1 LQRRKMVEHRHDDAY
16 TMSSLPCPFVP
27 WNRRAMDAISQHP
40 RHPLNPINRALPQLN
55 SAHHLTLLPSL
66 LLLDPLAS
74 PIVARVTGIA
84 SSKPPVPGGCSRRFE
99 PPQAPPP
106 VPVASAPSPTLPR
119 TSPPT
124 AGALVRPPTP

>member
-1 LQRRKMVEHRHDDAY
+1 LSIAMPPPIKCCTR
-16 TMSSLPCPFVP
+16 LCPS
-27 WNRRAMDAISQHP
+27 RLRTAAP
-40 RHPLNPINRALPQLN
+40 RTTSHSTRGTPLNPINRALPQLN
-55 SAHHLTLLPSL
+55 PAHHLTLLPSL

-74 PIVARVTGIA
+74 PIVAGVAGIA